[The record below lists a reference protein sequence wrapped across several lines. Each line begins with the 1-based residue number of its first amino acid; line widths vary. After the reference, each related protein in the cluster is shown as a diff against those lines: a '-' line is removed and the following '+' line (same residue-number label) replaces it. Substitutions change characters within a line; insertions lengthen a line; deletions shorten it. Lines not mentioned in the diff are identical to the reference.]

1 MGRLRIATRADWG
14 EPPAAEPPA
23 APRGFTPEKPPALA
37 GRRDGAADSTGAS
50 ARSWRGGWNRC
61 WARLMTA
68 VAAASTVGCRAASDR
83 GESGAALGPDL
94 AAASAN
100 GGMQEPRTARFPG
113 RAAGSA
119 MWARRRRVR
128 ATGDVNTI
136 CQSRALKARSAAAA
150 TAAAAATPRE
160 SDGRDAPMRKRAMDA
175 AARLSTTHAAAWS
188 GASSLCAGR
197 QAGRQASAQ
206 RGQQSIR
213 REAVRDEADRHST
226 ANGSHLP
233 AVDECARQGHSQ
245 RSGRAALC
253 KRPKQPPRAQ
263 CCAARLRTH
272 GHNTIRFKRGRE
284 PRRSDAA
291 FDSLDSVQHLLR
303 RGDVNGGIESRL
315 RSTRSLVSRARRRA
329 RSAEHRSIAPRDA
342 MGPVMAA
349 GSRCAASCAH
359 GQRETGR
366 SSQRP
371 GQESKAPRRSPRAE
385 RRSWRARRGRA
396 DSCGGPLQRP
406 ARGCRPCRAQTTRRL
421 LRQSGQSLIFVEH
434 INIFLRLRRCPAPR
448 ARAKHPRLAS
458 RQLWRPVRS
467 EEITAQQ
474 SVAGSRAGDG
484 NAPTCDRRNARRCLR
499 ACSARRRDSTAPG
512 RL

>member
-1 MGRLRIATRADWG
+1 MLGPADDSCCCCQHGWVQSRVGSRGERRGAGARSGCSLGERGDAGAKNGKVPGKGRRLRHVGEEEARSGHGGCEHDLPVPRAEGSLCRSSDSSRG
-14 EPPAAEPPA
+14 GNAA
-23 APRGFTPEKPPALA
+23 RVGRA
-37 GRRDGAADSTGAS
+37 GRSHAKEGHGRRCAAVDHACS
-50 ARSWRGGWNRC
+50 
-61 WARLMTA
+61 RL
-68 VAAASTVGCRAASDR
+68 V
-83 GESGAALGPDL
+83 
-94 AAASAN
+94 
-100 GGMQEPRTARFPG
+100 
-113 RAAGSA
+113 
-119 MWARRRRVR
+119 RRQQPLRR
-128 ATGDVNTI
+128 
-136 CQSRALKARSAAAA
+136 Q
-150 TAAAAATPRE
+150 
-160 SDGRDAPMRKRAMDA
+160 
-175 AARLSTTHAAAWS
+175 
-188 GASSLCAGR
+188 AGR

-315 RSTRSLVSRARRRA
+315 RSTRSLVSRAHRRA
-329 RSAEHRSIAPRDA
+329 RSAEQRRSAPRDA
-342 MGPVMAA
+342 MGPVMTA
-349 GSRCAASCAH
+349 GSPCAASCAH

-371 GQESKAPRRSPRAE
+371 AQESKAPRRSPRAE

-421 LRQSGQSLIFVEH
+421 LRQPVRAEPDICGTQKYISAPAKVPGPSRQG
-434 INIFLRLRRCPAPR
+434 PAP
-448 ARAKHPRLAS
+448 
-458 RQLWRPVRS
+458 
-467 EEITAQQ
+467 E
-474 SVAGSRAGDG
+474 
-484 NAPTCDRRNARRCLR
+484 
-499 ACSARRRDSTAPG
+499 AC
-512 RL
+512 